1 MTWTQGISVLLW
13 AVVWFE
19 TLELLHTRVSARK

>member
-1 MTWTQGISVLLW
+1 MAWEQVLSVLLW

-19 TLELLHTRVSARK
+19 VLELLHIRVSRRN